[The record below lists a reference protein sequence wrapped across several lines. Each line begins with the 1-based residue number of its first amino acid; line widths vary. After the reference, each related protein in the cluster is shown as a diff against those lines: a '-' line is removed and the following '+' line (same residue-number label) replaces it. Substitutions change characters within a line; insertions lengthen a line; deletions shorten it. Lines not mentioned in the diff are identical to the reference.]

1 MSETEK
7 GNVTTEEV
15 FEDALAEQK
24 RILRERNP
32 ETIALLNE
40 MQAECRKLSNTLI
53 SMYRPE
59 GFVKNVIDAL
69 YVAYGYIG
77 MALVFFGAG
86 RSNVKFEDTKS
97 ADCDVEIN
105 APETVYND
113 LYGTEVAKQK
123 VIRMFILALAGK
135 MDKLGSMITDYD
147 AQLEL
152 GRARTKLN
160 EAIIMIEQSC
170 YSASFIHSVRP
181 SHLVDMEGKKL

>member
-1 MSETEK
+1 MSKTTE

-15 FEDALAEQK
+15 FEDALTEQK
-24 RILRERNP
+24 RILREKNP
-32 ETIALLNE
+32 ETIILLNE
-40 MQAECRKLSNTLI
+40 MQAECRKLSNTLL

-59 GFVKNVIDAL
+59 GFIKNVIDAL

-86 RSNVKFEDTKS
+86 RSNVKFENTKS
-97 ADCDVEIN
+97 AECDVEIN
-105 APETVYND
+105 GAETLYND

-123 VIRMFILALAGK
+123 VIRMFILALAAK
-135 MDKLGSMITDYD
+135 MDKLGVIITDYD

-170 YSASFIHSVRP
+170 YSVSFIDSVP
-181 SHLVDMEGKKL
+181 KSHLIDMEGRKL